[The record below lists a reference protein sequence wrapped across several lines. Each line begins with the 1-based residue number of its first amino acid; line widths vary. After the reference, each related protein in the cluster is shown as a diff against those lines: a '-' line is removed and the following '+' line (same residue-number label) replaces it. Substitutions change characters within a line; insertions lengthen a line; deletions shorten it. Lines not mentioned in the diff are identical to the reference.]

1 MKKIFFTLGMLLV
14 SYGIF
19 AQSAGDAVAGK
30 AMKAT
35 QHSKD
40 FLVIQLGYVGLN
52 GTGASNIKS
61 GFNREFNLAFMYDI
75 PLQNTN
81 FSLAAGLGVSSTG
94 IYLKDQ
100 VINLTS
106 VTTSPSFNTSNTYK
120 KFKLA
125 MNYIELPLEIR
136 YRQVPEN
143 ANKGFKVGLG
153 IKIGNLVNVHTRSVQ
168 TINNSKAIEKE
179 ANKSLFNTWRF
190 AGTARVGYGNF
201 SLYATY
207 ALTTIFKDNSTYD
220 IKPYTIGI
228 MISGL

>member
-1 MKKIFFTLGMLLV
+1 MKKIFFTLGMLLG
-14 SYGIF
+14 SYSLF
-19 AQSAGDAVAGK
+19 AQTASDAVATK

-40 FLVIQLGYVGLN
+40 FLMIQIGYVGLG
-52 GTGASNIKS
+52 GTGASSLKT
-61 GFNREFNLAFMYDI
+61 GFNREFNLALMYDI

-100 VINLTS
+100 VLDLTA
-106 VTTSPSFNTSNTYK
+106 VTTTPAFNTSTTYK
-120 KFKLA
+120 KYKLA
-125 MNYIELPLEIR
+125 MNYLEIPLEIR
-136 YRQVPEN
+136 FRQVPEN

-153 IKIGNLVNVHTRSVQ
+153 VKVGNLVNVHTRSVQ

-179 ANKSLFNTWRF
+179 SNKSLFNTWRF

-201 SLYATY
+201 SIYGTY
-207 ALTTIFKDNSTYD
+207 ALTTMFKESGTYD
-220 IKPYTIGI
+220 LKPYSIGI
-228 MISGL
+228 CISGL